1 MNNILNITRDNFKLM
16 YVKVA
21 QIIIKDSIKQAGSHI
36 DPSTMQDLFF
46 TLKTSSN
53 KLLLSVFLLILSG
66 CAAVGPNFVKPEARV
81 EDQWLQGD
89 AELVNT
95 GQAVNSAWWTVF
107 NDQVLDSL
115 IEKAYQENLTLQIAG
130 IRILEAR
137 AQLGIAV
144 GRMYPQLQQ
153 VRGGITHVEL
163 SENQPNITSTVDT
176 SYQDAN
182 AGFDVGW
189 ELDIWGRFRRGIEAA
204 DADLLASIADYDT
217 VLVSLTANV
226 ATAYT
231 LIRTFEE
238 RLVIARSNVEIQE
251 RSLAIANDRFKHGT
265 ISELDVKQAETLL
278 LRTKSTIPA
287 LEIGLQR
294 SRHALSTLLGMP
306 PGGLENLLSGPE
318 VIPSAPAEVAVGVPA
333 ELLRRRPDI
342 RRAELQTAAQSARI
356 GIAVSDLYPHF
367 SLVGIIGLRAGDTFN
382 SNLGDLFQL
391 NSIEAFGGP
400 TLTWDVFNYGRIKN
414 HVRVQ
419 DARLQQLIVN
429 YQNTVLEASREVED
443 ALVGFLRAQEQ
454 AVFLKQSV
462 EAAKRS
468 VDLALIQYGEGIA
481 DYQRVL
487 DTQQSL
493 FAQQESLTSVRGEI
507 ATNLIA
513 MYRALGGGWE
523 LRSGKPFVSEKT
535 LETMRQRS
543 DWGQLL
549 DTTTDKLP
557 VPEDN
562 EKPARKPDW

>member
-1 MNNILNITRDNFKLM
+1 M

-21 QIIIKDSIKQAGSHI
+21 QIIIKDFDKQAGSHI
-36 DPSTMQDLFF
+36 DLSTMQDLFF
-46 TLKTSSN
+46 TLKNSSN

-278 LRTKSTIPA
+278 LRTQSTIPA

-367 SLVGIIGLRAGDTFN
+367 SLVGSIGLRAGDTFN

-400 TLTWDVFNYGRIKN
+400 TLTWDVFNYGRTKN
-414 HVRVQ
+414 NVRVQ

-454 AVFLKQSV
+454 VVFLKQSV

-481 DYQRVL
+481 DYQLVL

-535 LETMRQRS
+535 LETMRKRS
-543 DWGQLL
+543 DWGQLF

-557 VPEDN
+557 MPEDN